1 MNKCNITEDTI
12 YQCFAA
18 AMQGDNL
25 STTAKSFVDVEEY
38 ENQVMYP
45 EFSRWARKAGYPK
58 IAELFL
64 KVAGEEKLHATWLR
78 KMYENMG
85 VPPRG
90 EDTQRAIDALTT
102 IRKNSDALI
111 EADPKTVIEKALKVA
126 IKVEQREY
134 RDIYPSFRDQA
145 IKAGQHEAAEI
156 YQKVINSEE
165 QHAQWFEAALKEL
178 EVAA

>member
-1 MNKCNITEDTI
+1 MNKCDITEDTI

-18 AMQGDNL
+18 AMEGNSL
-25 STTAKSFVDVEEY
+25 ASTAVSFVDVEEY

-78 KMYENMG
+78 KMYQDMG
-85 VPPRG
+85 TPKHG
-90 EDTQRAIDALTT
+90 EDTQRAVNALET

-111 EADPKTVIEKALKVA
+111 AQDPKTVVEKALKVA

-145 IKAGQHEAAEI
+145 IKAGNHEAAEI

-165 QHAQWFEAALKEL
+165 QHAQWFEAALKEF